1 MLRKLRELK
10 ARTVIDLKI
19 SELREI
25 VPDYMPIFPDDA
37 KIAVNFFGGARYE
50 GTHFQLPHALVHYL
64 TWKYKL
70 PQLSSE
76 ETCRVFRKFGIP
88 ISDVQVTR
96 ILGIAAS
103 NLLRW
108 TALNPTLKLE
118 DSGVNPAI
126 NFIIDATIGKL
137 ENGTTLVK
145 NIRKH
150 YTREGLLD
158 SIEEVVQEKNT
169 AQQPQ

>member
-10 ARTVIDLKI
+10 SRTVVDLKI

-25 VPDYMPIFPDDA
+25 VPDYMPVFPDTA
-37 KIAVNFFGGARYE
+37 KLSVNFFGAAKYE
-50 GTHFQLPHALVHYL
+50 GTYFKLPSAIVHYL
-64 TWKYKL
+64 TWRYKL
-70 PQLSSE
+70 PYLSNK
-76 ETCRVFRKFGIP
+76 ETCRVFKKFGIP
-88 ISDVQVTR
+88 ISDMQVTR

-118 DSGVNPAI
+118 DLDINPAI
-126 NFIIDATIGKL
+126 NFIVDATVGKL

-150 YTREGLLD
+150 YTKEGLLD
-158 SIEEVVQEKNT
+158 SIEEVAQEQNT
-169 AQQPQ
+169 TPQP